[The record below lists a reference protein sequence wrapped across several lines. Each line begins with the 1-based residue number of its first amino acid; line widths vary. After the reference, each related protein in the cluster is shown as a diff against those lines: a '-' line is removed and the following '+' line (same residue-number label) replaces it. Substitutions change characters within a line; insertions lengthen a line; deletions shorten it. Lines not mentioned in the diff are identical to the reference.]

1 MCHSDSSA
9 PATATATASAPAS
22 ATAAAPAAAL
32 PPLPPQLQYAAVVV
46 AVVAVAGVAA
56 IQYTSA
62 TASATASATGSGSI
76 PPVPGSST
84 ATAGNNFLE
93 STVPAV
99 SAFAGVTVADCFAA
113 SLGQKNNDDFLSLSA
128 GAGAVIGSTLNGLLT
143 RQSPSKIL
151 ESGVVGLTGAMA
163 GYACGKYINAEY
175 ARAKTSNADPKQEST
190 DSYALSNGGF
200 AALGTGLFI
209 GAKQMVRGVGTCKN
223 PTPC

>member
-1 MCHSDSSA
+1 MVLPSDAPSATASGASATPPPPGSGQYVVIAVTALAAVALSLVPVLGATASA
-9 PATATATASAPAS
+9 PATATAS
-22 ATAAAPAAAL
+22 
-32 PPLPPQLQYAAVVV
+32 
-46 AVVAVAGVAA
+46 
-56 IQYTSA
+56 
-62 TASATASATGSGSI
+62 
-76 PPVPGSST
+76 
-84 ATAGNNFLE
+84 AGNNFLE

-143 RQSPSKIL
+143 RQSPYKIL
-151 ESGVVGLTGAMA
+151 ENSVVALPGAMA

-175 ARAKTSNADPKQEST
+175 ARAKTSNSDPKQEST
-190 DSYALSNGGF
+190 DSYALSNGSF

-209 GAKQMVRGVGTCKN
+209 GAKQMVRGVGTCAN

>member
-9 PATATATASAPAS
+9 TATATATATASATATAPAS
-22 ATAAAPAAAL
+22 ATPPPPGSGQYVVIAVTAL
-32 PPLPPQLQYAAVVV
+32 AAV
-46 AVVAVAGVAA
+46 ALSLGA
-56 IQYTSA
+56 SA
-62 TASATASATGSGSI
+62 TTTASAS
-76 PPVPGSST
+76 

-113 SLGQKNNDDFLSLSA
+113 SLGQKNNDNVLSLSA
-128 GAGAVIGSTLNGLLT
+128 GAGAVIGTTLNGLLT
-143 RQSPSKIL
+143 RQSPYKIL
-151 ESGVVGLTGAMA
+151 ENSVVALPGAMA

-175 ARAKTSNADPKQEST
+175 ARAKTSNSDPKQEST

-209 GAKQMVRGVGTCKN
+209 GAKQMVRGVGACKN